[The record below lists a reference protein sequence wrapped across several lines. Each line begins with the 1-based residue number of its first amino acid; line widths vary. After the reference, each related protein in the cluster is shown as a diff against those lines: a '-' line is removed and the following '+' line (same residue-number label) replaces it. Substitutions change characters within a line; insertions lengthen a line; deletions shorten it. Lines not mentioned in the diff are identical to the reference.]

1 MPRAALSAALV
12 LVVSSLTVLP
22 SPPAPGQSPNEA
34 LPDQRPFESPLQL
47 LDFTN
52 PTTIQG
58 RLRLIDHSERAV
70 WLDWEGRL
78 EQHPTGKRWRQL
90 EGDWML
96 LVYPK
101 DQTQFEA
108 LKGMRPGTRL
118 QLVIQSNEK
127 GQRLIL
133 SYGDP
138 TLPPE
143 LPL

>member
-1 MPRAALSAALV
+1 MPPSVSPAAVAPAIWLAV
-12 LVVSSLTVLP
+12 LL
-22 SPPAPGQSPNEA
+22 SPPVAGPYANEPVPPGE
-34 LPDQRPFESPLQL
+34 RPFEQQLQL

-70 WLDWEGRL
+70 WLDWELRL
-78 EQHPTGKRWRQL
+78 EQHPSGKRWRQL

-101 DQTQFEA
+101 DQAQFDA

>member
-1 MPRAALSAALV
+1 MTPRAVFSVLV
-12 LVVSSLTVLP
+12 LFACIALP
-22 SPPAPGQSPNEA
+22 SPSAFSQSP
-34 LPDQRPFESPLQL
+34 LQPDDRNPFDAQLQL
-47 LDFTN
+47 LDFTH

-70 WLDWEGRL
+70 WLDWELRL
-78 EQHPTGKRWRQL
+78 EQHPSGKRWRQL

-101 DQTQFEA
+101 DQAQFDA
-108 LKGMRPGTRL
+108 LKEMRPGTRL